1 MEPDK
6 SDIELLNQA
15 RERAR
20 KLLDE
25 LVRHQAELE
34 TNPPALTPDQL
45 KEGRQAMQN
54 AIASATKM
62 LQSIEAALASAPD
75 YSDGMAYGGADTS
88 EN

>member
-1 MEPDK
+1 MGPDK
-6 SDIELLNQA
+6 SDLELLNQA
-15 RERAR
+15 RDRAR
-20 KLLDE
+20 KLLDN
-25 LVRHQAELE
+25 LVRHQAELDA
-34 TNPPALTPDQL
+34 NPPALAPDQL

-54 AIASATKM
+54 VIASATRM